1 MRQCRRSCSTL
12 IHLYVYEEPISS
24 QLRQTV
30 VAMDESSSSDSHR
43 DGADRAA
50 SHSLMAD
57 PVNHDDYAEVEE
69 WLVPDCAGANEV
81 GACLAFFLLSAVP
94 MALFRTARQR
104 PMPIQRLED
113 GEIVRNLTNNE
124 TFDGETMPDLL
135 LIFLAALLPL
145 AVQLL
150 LGKFVLRSV
159 RDIMATIC
167 CYPVAI
173 ALTNLVTVAMK
184 LYCGYLRPS
193 FFQLCQPDDDMSDCT
208 ASTESN
214 ARMSFP
220 SGHASLSFCGLML
233 FSRFLEVRFGVASN
247 KRPNGRHRLMSMLS
261 LAPLGLATF
270 IASSRVVDNRHFPAD
285 IVAGALLG
293 GSLASFTH
301 GVWFMS

>member
-1 MRQCRRSCSTL
+1 M
-12 IHLYVYEEPISS
+12 SS
-24 QLRQTV
+24 QQWPTMAL
-30 VAMDESSSSDSHR
+30 DESSSSDSHHR
-43 DGADRAA
+43 DEAYQAA
-50 SHSLMAD
+50 SHSLMVD
-57 PVNHDDYAEVEE
+57 PENLDDHVEAED

-81 GACLAFFLLSAVP
+81 GACLAFFLLSTVP
-94 MALFRTARQR
+94 AALFRTARQR
-104 PMPIQRLED
+104 PIPIQRLED

-124 TFDGETMPDLL
+124 TFDGDTMPDLL

-145 AVQLL
+145 AVQLM

-193 FFQLCQPDDDMSDCT
+193 FFQLCQPDDDMSGCT
-208 ASTESN
+208 ASTDSN

-233 FSRFLEVRFGVASN
+233 LSRFLEVRFGVASN

-261 LAPLGLATF
+261 LAPLGWATF
-270 IASSRVVDNRHFPAD
+270 IASSRVADNRHFPAD

-301 GVWFMS
+301 GVWFMR